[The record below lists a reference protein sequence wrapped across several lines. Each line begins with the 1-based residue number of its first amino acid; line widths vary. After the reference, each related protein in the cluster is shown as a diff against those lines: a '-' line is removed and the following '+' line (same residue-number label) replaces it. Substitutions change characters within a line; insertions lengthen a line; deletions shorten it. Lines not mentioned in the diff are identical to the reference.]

1 MQFTSESVEALVEQ
15 FTKLPTIG
23 RKTAQRL
30 VNFVLKMPREEVEE
44 IAQALLAVKD
54 QVQRCT
60 TCYVV
65 ADRDP
70 CPICASSKRDRSTI
84 CVVEESSDLLAI
96 ERTGEY
102 RGLYH
107 VLGGV
112 ISPLDGVGPDD
123 LRIRELARRVDPSFS
138 QTEAAS
144 TGAPSTGAP
153 SEGAPSTNGHVEP
166 GEPDA
171 EQESVDAQEP
181 DATRTDS
188 PTTDSPTTD
197 SPTTDSPT
205 TDSPATDSPAT
216 GSPATGSPAEAEAT
230 GDEPPVREVILAVN
244 PNVEGDTTAYYISQ
258 LLEPMG
264 VPVTRIARGLPIG
277 GDLEY
282 ADEATLSRAMEG
294 RGSV

>member
-30 VNFVLKMPREEVEE
+30 VNFVLKMPREEVEA

-144 TGAPSTGAP
+144 TGAA

-171 EQESVDAQEP
+171 EPESVGVQEP

-188 PTTDSPTTD
+188 PA
-197 SPTTDSPT
+197 

-216 GSPATGSPAEAEAT
+216 DSPATDSPATDSPSDSLSDSPAEAEAT
-230 GDEPPVREVILAVN
+230 DDEPPVREVILAVN